1 MQALQKIACSM
12 QRQSGYKL
20 VGMKLTRGFA
30 TASNLNSLSDSEII
44 EKIRA
49 KEISVH
55 KLESLLTDPLR
66 AIAIRRQFLIAD
78 DTKWSSTPSNQW
90 DSTAFF
96 NRVAVRFFLIFLI
109 FISRDTIV
117 SVLSVMFPFH

>member
-1 MQALQKIACSM
+1 M

-20 VGMKLTRGFA
+20 VGMKLTRSFA

-44 EKIRA
+44 EKIKA

-55 KLESLLTDPLR
+55 KLESLLSDPLR

-78 DTKWSSTPSNQW
+78 SAKWNSTPSNQW

-96 NRVAVRFFLIFLI
+96 NRVAVRFFIVFLI
-109 FISRDTIV
+109 FIYRDTIV
-117 SVLSVMFPFH
+117 SVLSVMSPFP